1 MGVAEDAATVLVALV
16 KYKQGES
23 DSKVGRYS
31 LEGADLFKETG
42 LSPDRLND
50 AVQVL
55 EGHGYVEVETFLG
68 CAPFSFSYVHLSAQ
82 GRLEAE
88 RMLTP
93 VEDESSDSTAISE
106 KEPDAV
112 AENKPDPKKVFIIH
126 GRNIEAK
133 NAVEHFVRSLKL
145 EPVEFDELAA
155 DLGAAFV
162 GEIVREGMKQAQGII
177 ALFTADEL
185 AFLRPDYH
193 QSHDSD
199 EDKER
204 WQSRPNVIFEAGMAY
219 GTAPE
224 RTVLAVLGGEA
235 KLFSDVRGIHLT
247 YLGNSTDAR
256 KRLRQKLIGAGCD
269 VDERADAW
277 TDPKRSGD
285 FESCVLPGVST
296 ASPFRQ

>member
-145 EPVEFDELAA
+145 EPVEFDEA
-155 DLGAAFV
+155 
-162 GEIVREGMKQAQGII
+162 I
-177 ALFTADEL
+177 
-185 AFLRPDYH
+185 
-193 QSHDSD
+193 SD
-199 EDKER
+199 D
-204 WQSRPNVIFEAGMAY
+204 F
-219 GTAPE
+219 
-224 RTVLAVLGGEA
+224 
-235 KLFSDVRGIHLT
+235 D
-247 YLGNSTDAR
+247 
-256 KRLRQKLIGAGCD
+256 RL
-269 VDERADAW
+269 
-277 TDPKRSGD
+277 
-285 FESCVLPGVST
+285 
-296 ASPFRQ
+296 